1 MSIFEFSFKH
11 SLKPNL
17 RILVIPVLMAIIIIF
32 LGVFVIKNGMER
44 ITNKLEELDNLE
56 ATVITLQEK
65 VDILR
70 EIEGIVLNQADI
82 TVVTIPDKNPTLI
95 MLSQLETQASEKTV
109 DILNKTTQSQM
120 SGSEGLISARVNL
133 NMTGDLTSILDFLLY
148 LDDLAP
154 ISTIDEVDLAK
165 SGDLTASNLT
175 MSVFWG
181 DFPTRIPP
189 ITEPIKTLTAQEE
202 NLVNQLAKLK
212 RPELIELKPEVPTIR
227 ENPFR

>member
-32 LGVFVIKNGMER
+32 LGVFVVKNGMER
-44 ITNKLEELDNLE
+44 ITNKLEELDNFE

-65 VDILR
+65 VNILR

-95 MLSQLETQASEKTV
+95 MLSQIETQASEKTV

-133 NMTGDLTSILDFLLY
+133 NLTGDLTNILDFLLN

-154 ISTIDEVDLAK
+154 ISTIDEVDLAN
-165 SGDLTASNLT
+165 SGDLAASNLT

-212 RPELIELKPEVPTIR
+212 RPELIELKPEAPTIR